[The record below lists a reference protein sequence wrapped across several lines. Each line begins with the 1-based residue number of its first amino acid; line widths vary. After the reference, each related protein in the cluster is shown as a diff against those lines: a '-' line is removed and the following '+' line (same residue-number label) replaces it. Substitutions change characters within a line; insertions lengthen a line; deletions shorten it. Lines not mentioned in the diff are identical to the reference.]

1 MSYAK
6 LEVVVQGKK
15 EELVVA
21 KGEYESLSH
30 QSVELDEFKSGKID
44 NQLVLQLN
52 EAIKH
57 RDELTEKI
65 KSKRELRMS
74 YVKENEQLRI
84 KIERF
89 RKMLKDI
96 QDKLMKKLFYL
107 LNMKD
112 SLNNYLS
119 RLSNEYSMTYEYA
132 SENYHD
138 EVDIEFARGEV
149 ATLRNEIVAL
159 GHVNVDAIEEYKEVS
174 SLLRKYE

>member
-1 MSYAK
+1 MTKNELLKLENDAKELAHTLLQKQMSYAK

-74 YVKENEQLRI
+74 YVNENEQLES
-84 KIERF
+84 KLKDL

-96 QDKLMKKLFYL
+96 QGQINEKAI
-107 LNMKD
+107 
-112 SLNNYLS
+112 LS
-119 RLSNEYSMTYEYA
+119 TKYA
-132 SENYHD
+132 VGSVQNRESAIIWA
-138 EVDIEFARGEV
+138 ERGPIGI
-149 ATLRNEIVAL
+149 LI
-159 GHVNVDAIEEYKEVS
+159 K
-174 SLLRKYE
+174 SLLVPIER

>member
-1 MSYAK
+1 MDELEQKLVREKNELLKLENDAKELAHTLLQKQMSYAK

-15 EELVVA
+15 EELVSA

-74 YVKENEQLRI
+74 YVNENEQLES
-84 KIERF
+84 K
-89 RKMLKDI
+89 LKD
-96 QDKLMKKLFYL
+96 L
-107 LNMKD
+107 
-112 SLNNYLS
+112 
-119 RLSNEYSMTYEYA
+119 E
-132 SENYHD
+132 
-138 EVDIEFARGEV
+138 
-149 ATLRNEIVAL
+149 
-159 GHVNVDAIEEYKEVS
+159 DA
-174 SLLRKYE
+174 

>member
-15 EELVVA
+15 EELVIA

-65 KSKRELRMS
+65 KSKR
-74 YVKENEQLRI
+74 
-84 KIERF
+84 RF
-89 RKMLKDI
+89 TWKRCK
-96 QDKLMKKLFYL
+96 
-107 LNMKD
+107 
-112 SLNNYLS
+112 S
-119 RLSNEYSMTYEYA
+119 
-132 SENYHD
+132 
-138 EVDIEFARGEV
+138 
-149 ATLRNEIVAL
+149 
-159 GHVNVDAIEEYKEVS
+159 
-174 SLLRKYE
+174 

>member
-1 MSYAK
+1 MDELEQKLVREKNELLKLENDAKELAHTLLQKQMSYAK

-74 YVKENEQLRI
+74 YVNENEQLES
-84 KIERF
+84 KLKDL

-96 QDKLMKKLFYL
+96 QGQINEKAILSTKYEG
-107 LNMKD
+107 
-112 SLNNYLS
+112 SLNNY
-119 RLSNEYSMTYEYA
+119 
-132 SENYHD
+132 
-138 EVDIEFARGEV
+138 
-149 ATLRNEIVAL
+149 
-159 GHVNVDAIEEYKEVS
+159 
-174 SLLRKYE
+174 